1 MSLRRGHSALQ
12 LALGFLIPRAP
23 QYASSSRHN
32 TGVKDRVSLTP
43 SNLQPFRM
51 VISEMCKQAKIVTH
65 RIIVAFSYAFL
76 QCVSRAELSSVL
88 LGLVRSRESPG
99 C

>member
-1 MSLRRGHSALQ
+1 MSLRRGYSALQ

-23 QYASSSRHN
+23 QYVSSSRHN

-51 VISEMCKQAKIVTH
+51 VISEMCKQAKI
-65 RIIVAFSYAFL
+65 IVAFSYAFL

-88 LGLVRSRESPG
+88 LGLVHSRESPG